1 MGDFPCRPYYLGR
14 DTVTFM
20 TMKQIDW
27 TEPTEPEAAALDLVV
42 RPRSRVLLRRNK
54 KWSDL

>member
-1 MGDFPCRPYYLGR
+1 
-14 DTVTFM
+14 M